1 MCLIPPIFFVVVDKM
16 YWDFSMTRRDKRL
29 VDRTKGLKM
38 IKVVDFLQLQD
49 LSILPVGV
57 SIISIKN
64 HYLLIVT
71 RNIHSKI
78 DPQCIILMLS
88 LGSLEE
94 AVNLI
99 SVLDVSTDLL
109 PSRLVYEVII
119 TCLLVK
125 LDWIIDPHH

>member
-1 MCLIPPIFFVVVDKM
+1 M
-16 YWDFSMTRRDKRL
+16 YLDFSMTRRDTRL

-71 RNIHSKI
+71 GNIHSKT

-94 AVNLI
+94 AVCLLI
-99 SVLDVSTDLL
+99 VLHIAVEHL
-109 PSRLVYEVII
+109 PSSIVDEVII
-119 TCLLVK
+119 ICILGKVY
-125 LDWIIDPHH
+125 WFIAPHH

>member
-1 MCLIPPIFFVVVDKM
+1 M

-57 SIISIKN
+57 SIIRIKN
-64 HYLLIVT
+64 HYLLIFT
-71 RNIHSKI
+71 GDIHSKI

-94 AVNLI
+94 AVCLLI
-99 SVLDVSTDLL
+99 VLHIAVEHL
-109 PSRLVYEVII
+109 PSSIVDEVII
-119 TCLLVK
+119 MCILGKVY
-125 LDWIIDPHH
+125 WVIAPHH